1 MLPRRGGKTLQVWR
15 GEGFAAAHLHLGS
28 VQRERA
34 RNPFGGQITS
44 LRNTGCSVPGRGD
57 TACPV
62 VPCLSE
68 PPSPPQLPAA
78 GALRAPAAIYR
89 RDGPRQGGLG
99 PAGTGPSLHRDGLG
113 RALRLV
119 RPGRAGAWRD
129 RSSGLA
135 RRVPRRETPR
145 WGGWVRGA
153 CPESHGWSQP
163 PRGGS
168 DWPEKYWGHMPGFFF
183 FFGYLILLVFQN
195 SVPMSLVR
203 LHGACW
209 RFWKRK
215 GSSPAWWKV
224 VEDGHE
230 VLNGPAFKQLEN

>member
-1 MLPRRGGKTLQVWR
+1 MLPRRGGKTSQVWR

-99 PAGTGPSLHRDGLG
+99 PAGTGPSLHRDGLD

-145 WGGWVRGA
+145 WGGWVHGA

-183 FFGYLILLVFQN
+183 FLGILFH
-195 SVPMSLVR
+195 SCFRTPCRCRSY
-203 LHGACW
+203 ACTA
-209 RFWKRK
+209 RAGVSERGKVLPLRGEK
-215 GSSPAWWKV
+215 WWKM
-224 VEDGHE
+224 GT
-230 VLNGPAFKQLEN
+230 KC